1 MNEAQLLK
9 AIEFPKATQIL
20 KTLPYNQMENKLTVA
35 QKKIISEHVVT
46 RGIRILAMIQTN
58 NTNIEAFESDTE
70 CFDSIVFL
78 GIHVNDIKKSAQIY
92 KVFMSVMPNPLVI
105 LFFNDEQT
113 SWIFSTH
120 EKKRDGYLTSKKLY
134 EVQDNVSLQMVEEQ
148 LRFESLQKTNLK
160 AFYESWLERLL
171 QLELQVRYNIYKP
184 VSLQHNLLE
193 KLVVMDAQIDDYVR
207 QAKKEKQLN
216 KRVELQQ
223 AANKVKNAKEMLIEK
238 NIVKNIKN

>member
-9 AIEFPKATQIL
+9 AIGFPKATQIL
-20 KTLPYNQMENKLTVA
+20 KTLPFNQLENKLTVA

-58 NTNIEAFESDTE
+58 NTNIESFENKTE
-70 CFDSIVFL
+70 RFDSIVFL
-78 GIHVNDIKKSAQIY
+78 TIHIKNIRKSTQIY
-92 KVFMSVMPNPLVI
+92 KVFMSVVPNPLVI

-120 EKKRDGYLTSKKLY
+120 EKRKDGYLVCKSLH
-134 EVQDNVSLQMVEEQ
+134 EVQGKVSLKMVEEQ
-148 LRFESLQKTNLK
+148 LSFESLQKTNLK

-171 QLELQVRYNIYKP
+171 QIELQERYDIYMP

-193 KLVVMDAQIDDYVR
+193 KLVVMDAQIDTYLK
-207 QAKKEKQLN
+207 QAKKESQLN

-223 AANKVKNAKEMLIEK
+223 AANKVKLAKQALIEK
-238 NIVKNIKN
+238 EQNNG